1 MNSHLLKLV
10 DIFEVLEGGIMTSK
24 YIYEKIIF

>member
-10 DIFEVLEGGIMTSK
+10 DIFEVLEEGIATSK
-24 YIYEKIIF
+24 YIYEKTNF